1 MPARPR
7 PTGRRIALGQ
17 ELRRLR
23 STTGFTLQDASD
35 GLPFSEAMLQ
45 RVETGLSS
53 LRRSSHLRDL
63 LERYGVT
70 DEEVVEELLSIQREA
85 SSEEWVADFKDAM
98 TPPLMSKFVGIEEG
112 ARMIRAFH
120 PLLPWGSLQTE
131 RYARAIFAMQQPVLE
146 VTTESV
152 DKAVRLRMRR
162 REFLTRDEDP
172 VTLHAIIGEPAFRH
186 IVGSVDVVR
195 EQCEEIVK
203 LSESKNVTIQV
214 LPSAGK
220 RYRFAGDFSI
230 LDMGDVLP
238 SQVQVDTAWGALSMS
253 GKPRDV
259 GVFTRRFERL
269 TASALPPEETPDFI
283 RKLAREIT

>member
-1 MPARPR
+1 
-7 PTGRRIALGQ
+7 
-17 ELRRLR
+17 
-23 STTGFTLQDASD
+23 
-35 GLPFSEAMLQ
+35 MLQ

-53 LRRSSHLRDL
+53 LRRSSHLSDL
-63 LERYGVT
+63 LKRYGVT
-70 DEEVVEELLSIQREA
+70 DEDVVEELLGIQREA
-85 SSEEWVADFKDAM
+85 SSEEWVSDFKDAM
-98 TPPLMSKFVGIEEG
+98 TPPLMSKFVGIEEE
-112 ARMIRAFH
+112 ARVIRHFH

-146 VTTESV
+146 ATTESV

-162 REFLTRDEDP
+162 REFLTREEEP

-186 IVGSVDVVR
+186 IVGSIDVLQ
-195 EQCEEIVK
+195 EQCEEIAK
-203 LSESKNVTIQV
+203 LSERKNVTIQV

-230 LDMGDVLP
+230 LDLGDVLP
-238 SQVQVDTAWGALSMS
+238 PQVQVDTAWGALSMS

-269 TASALPPEETPDFI
+269 TASALSPEETPEFI
-283 RKLAREIT
+283 RTLAREIT